1 MAIDTIKSVGILDGS
16 IATADIADDAVTS
29 AKIGDDAVTNAKIG
43 AGAVGTTEVADD
55 AITGAKIENNPTIAG
70 NLAAGGTL
78 GVTGEATLNGNLN
91 ISASSF
97 DNAGAHTKFGG
108 NLRPQVNFRSTWG
121 SYNHTFSS
129 SDVSNYTATT
139 GRQTHPPFNGVY
151 GQNTTGA
158 VTSSTPGQSYY
169 KIPYTGIYFMT
180 FSYLVNTQ
188 INLHI
193 DSSFNIQSANSFAN
207 DGFAYVG
214 PQGGAFGTQFEGL
227 ASYTDF
233 TNSNNLARGNQ
244 TIGFNRYLDA
254 DSMLAAAGCTICNFF
269 QKDMV
274 IRPQICANGAGSA
287 NIYGVNH
294 SHWSIVYLGR

>member
-1 MAIDTIKSVGILDGS
+1 MAIDTIKSVAIFDGS
-16 IATADIADDAVTS
+16 VATADIA
-29 AKIGDDAVTNAKIG
+29 DDAVTNAKIG

-70 NLAAGGTL
+70 NLSAGGTL
-78 GVTGEATLNGNLN
+78 GVTGATTLTGEATLNGNLN

-121 SYNHTFSS
+121 SYTHNFTG

-139 GRQTHPPFNGVY
+139 GRQTHPPYNGVY

-158 VTSSTPGQSYY
+158 VTSSTPGQCYY
-169 KIPYTGIYFMT
+169 KIPYTGIYFMS

-188 INLHI
+188 VSGHF
-193 DSSFNIQSANSFAN
+193 DATFNIQSPNSFAN

-214 PQGGAFGTQFEGL
+214 PSGGAFGTQFEGL

-244 TIGFNRYLDA
+244 SIGFNRLLDS
-254 DSMLAAAGCTICNFF
+254 DSIAGAMGVTICNFF

-274 IRPQICANGAGSA
+274 IRPQICGNVSMSA